1 MMPGARSSFS
11 RIFDEIVLHNAG
23 SQCFLGSGK
32 HINVRVLCIEGKVAI
47 KMTTLFYYYVF
58 FYDLALLLV

>member
-11 RIFDEIVLHNAG
+11 RTFDEIVLHNGG

-32 HINVRVLCIEGKVAI
+32 HINIRKLGNPTGKP
-47 KMTTLFYYYVF
+47 F
-58 FYDLALLLV
+58 FIFFF